1 MKERFDWGVG
11 LMGGRDLM
19 GGGRRFDGRRETWRN
34 MERRKRRDGLGGE
47 GCERLFGGTI
57 FGLEGWW
64 FENGV
69 M

>member
-1 MKERFDWGVG
+1 
-11 LMGGRDLM
+11 
-19 GGGRRFDGRRETWRN
+19 

-57 FGLEGWW
+57 FGLEEWW